1 MQLTKAIKDYANV
14 QKMKIQMA
22 TTKGQ
27 VSRLKKQVQKLQ
39 HAILIKSS
47 DSEDTRYKGN
57 QYSTY
62 STAVQ
67 EIEDKYNATADW
79 GVLQT
84 GNIIGLRSAF
94 IINQG
99 IKVYKKDPTADK
111 ELDWA
116 KDFLT
121 YNGLDREVS
130 QQFADEAE
138 IEGKIALKIAPEKT
152 TDSDGKEK
160 TMISVRFVSWTEK
173 KYTIEAAPEDYLQ
186 YKKMTWRPKDKDKDE
201 VLEENQFVYK
211 KFGGRITKPNQAT
224 PKIMRCLTQIDN
236 LDKAL
241 RDWREIDR
249 IFSSPIL
256 NVKCET
262 ERDVKLSKQALD
274 DKNWKLKKIFV
285 STTELKYSQFDIKG
299 IDAIEREIETNSK
312 IISGTTGIPVHFL
325 GFTDIL
331 KQISTADNLMES
343 IKAATLKERETWKG
357 AYEEAIKKS
366 MIMAN
371 NETGDNQMSKDKRLD
386 QAKIGVEIP
395 FITKAE
401 WDRLINFYLPAAV
414 ANKISD
420 ETLHK
425 NIPGLDDELEKKL
438 KEEKDQ
444 SDIEF
449 IKRDRDK
456 IRKDLDEKNR
466 EEEI

>member
-1 MQLTKAIKDYANV
+1 
-14 QKMKIQMA
+14 
-22 TTKGQ
+22 
-27 VSRLKKQVQKLQ
+27 
-39 HAILIKSS
+39 
-47 DSEDTRYKGN
+47 
-57 QYSTY
+57 
-62 STAVQ
+62 
-67 EIEDKYNATADW
+67 
-79 GVLQT
+79 
-84 GNIIGLRSAF
+84 
-94 IINQG
+94 
-99 IKVYKKDPTADK
+99 
-111 ELDWA
+111 
-116 KDFLT
+116 LT

-386 QAKIGVEIP
+386 PAKIGVEIP